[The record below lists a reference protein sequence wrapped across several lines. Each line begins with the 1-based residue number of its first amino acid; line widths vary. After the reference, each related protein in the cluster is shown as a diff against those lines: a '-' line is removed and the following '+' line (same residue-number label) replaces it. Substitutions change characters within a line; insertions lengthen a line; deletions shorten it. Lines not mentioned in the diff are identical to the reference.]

1 MHLSELDSE
10 EIMTLFLMK
19 MFQRDIFYNVQYGFP
34 LVKCFELWQET
45 IEVLVKSLL
54 HGNNTFSV
62 KEAFSMARRDC
73 SMVRI
78 DHGYG

>member
-1 MHLSELDSE
+1 MGLTSPPPIWAMSLN
-10 EIMTLFLMK
+10 ILF
-19 MFQRDIFYNVQYGFP
+19 FF
-34 LVKCFELWQET
+34 FEVT
-45 IEVLVKSLL
+45 PKEVLVKSLL

-62 KEAFSMARRDC
+62 KEALSMARRDC